1 MIPLRDAVPS
11 HSFPVVTVL
20 LIGLNVLAFFYELS
34 LGRAL
39 EAFIFEYGAVPLRFI
54 LEGQREGALAVERFV
69 PIITSMFLHGGWLH
83 LGGNM
88 LYLWIF
94 GDNVED
100 RLGHVLF
107 LLFYL
112 ACGIMAALTQIYI
125 NPTSKIPMVGAS
137 GAVAGVLGGYLLLFP
152 HARVLTLIPIL
163 FFFQIVELPALLFL
177 IFWFLMQFLSGAIA
191 ITAAPYE
198 AGGVAW
204 WAHIGGFVSGLMLA
218 FLLPKRKENARGHY
232 GYER

>member
-1 MIPLRDAVPS
+1 MIPLRDTIPAQ
-11 HSFPVVTVL
+11 SFPAVTVL
-20 LIGLNVLAFFYELS
+20 LIALNVLAFLYELS
-34 LGRAL
+34 LGKAL
-39 EAFIFEYGAVPLRFI
+39 EVFIMQYGAVPLRFI
-54 LEGQREGALAVERFV
+54 LAGQMEQVSTVDRFL
-69 PIITSMFLHGGWLH
+69 PLFTSMFLHGGWLH

-88 LYLWIF
+88 LYLWVF
-94 GDNVED
+94 GDNIED

-112 ACGIMAALTQIYI
+112 VCGPAAALTQIYI

-137 GAVAGVLGGYLLLFP
+137 GAVAGVLGGYLILFP
-152 HARVLTLIPIL
+152 HSRILALIPII
-163 FFFQIVELPALLFL
+163 FFFQVVELPALLFL

-204 WAHIGGFVSGLMLA
+204 WAHIGGFVSGMALG
-218 FLLPKRKENARGHY
+218 FLLPKRKREAWT
-232 GYER
+232 